1 MYEEDFEEDLQQKD
15 KKTNKEG
22 GKEHKQIL
30 NVNKGPNY
38 GGTDLHF
45 RL

>member
-1 MYEEDFEEDLQQKD
+1 VYEEDFEEDLQQKKD

-30 NVNKGPNY
+30 NVNKRTKLWWN
-38 GGTDLHF
+38 
-45 RL
+45 